1 VRVAT
6 ADVNGD
12 SRPDIVAAE
21 GPGGLPVVKGFDGL
35 SGREINSA
43 FVQPPG
49 SRDGLFVGGGGTWGA
64 LAGRESSSVPAG
76 LPRPDHIVIVIEE
89 NHDFAQIIGSPDA
102 PFINSLAQ
110 QGAVMTASTA
120 VEHPSQPN
128 YLDLFSGSNQGVTTD
143 ARPTGLALHHR
154 NLGADSRPPALA
166 SSVFSD
172 RCRQPALTAT
182 ASLRLRGRTSTCA
195 NTTRGRIG

>member
-1 VRVAT
+1 
-6 ADVNGD
+6 
-12 SRPDIVAAE
+12 
-21 GPGGLPVVKGFDGL
+21 VVKGFDGL

-49 SRDGLFVGGGGTWGA
+49 FQNGLFVGGGGTWGA
-64 LAGRESSSVPAG
+64 LAGREFPLVAG

-89 NHDFAQIIGSPDA
+89 NRDFAQIIGSPDA

-128 YLDLFSGSNQGVTTD
+128 YFDLFSGSNQGGIATD
-143 ARPTGLALHHR
+143 ARPTGLPSTTP
-154 NLGADSRPPALA
+154 NLGAELQAA
-166 SSVFSD
+166 GFSFVGFSESL
-172 RCRQPALTAT
+172 PTA
-182 ASLRLRGRTSTCA
+182 GFD
-195 NTTRGRIG
+195 GD